1 MSLQGEELNRRLNT
15 IAVNAIRE
23 AQVAIGRGH
32 LQWCDDDWRRSNMI
46 AQILNLVPLENID
59 GGSEH
64 YSLVSPFQAPKNTR
78 LDGLES
84 KLADALA
91 ALPLIGGNTEDDEQ
105 ITDTVTQRRPKV
117 GKPGNGDH

>member
-23 AQVAIGRGH
+23 AQIAIGRGH

-46 AQILNLVPLENID
+46 AQILNLTQLEGID
-59 GGSEH
+59 GSTEH
-64 YSLVSPFQAPKNTR
+64 YSLVSPFQAPKNPR
-78 LDGLES
+78 LDSLES

-91 ALPLIGGNTEDDEQ
+91 ALPLIGANPEDDEQ
-105 ITDTVTQRRPKV
+105 ITDGVTQRRPKV